1 VASRDLGTGG
11 TMLPVDLDHHRDLC
25 RQRMIAA
32 LLGIIHGVGITDAEG
47 HPALAPVLN
56 SARRTTV
63 FGALGDAAQ
72 RLDEPLS
79 ARELAMVDRACAAL
93 GIARTSDRMD
103 ANARAILDALIA
115 KRSA

>member
-1 VASRDLGTGG
+1 
-11 TMLPVDLDHHRDLC
+11 MLPVDLDHHKDLC

-47 HPALAPVLN
+47 HPALVPVLN
-56 SARRTTV
+56 SVRRTTV

-72 RLDEPLS
+72 RLDEPLN
-79 ARELAMVDRACAAL
+79 ARELAMVDRACAKL

-103 ANARAILDALIA
+103 TNARAILNALIA